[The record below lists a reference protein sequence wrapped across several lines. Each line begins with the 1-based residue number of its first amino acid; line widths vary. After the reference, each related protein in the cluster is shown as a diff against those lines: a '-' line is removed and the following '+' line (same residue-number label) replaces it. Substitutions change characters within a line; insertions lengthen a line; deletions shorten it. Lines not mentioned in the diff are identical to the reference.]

1 MGKLI
6 IRMLI
11 KCGITALVAT
21 VQRIATEAVNYSHG
35 HIHTT
40 LLGSKP
46 GPVAICLSHRPPPA
60 FRLTFFCP
68 RKMSRTGSIIPSS
81 QIRVLSR
88 RHQTK
93 PQLHIQAG
101 TTWTLFQGPQLKSGQ
116 SACGFITEGT
126 EHILTP

>member
-11 KCGITALVAT
+11 KCGITVLVAK
-21 VQRIATEAVNYSHG
+21 VQRIATETVNYSHG
-35 HIHTT
+35 HIYTT

-46 GPVAICLSHRPPPA
+46 DPVAKYPSRRPSPSL
-60 FRLTFFCP
+60 RLTLFYLSQ
-68 RKMSRTGSIIPSS
+68 MSRRGAIIHSS

-93 PQLHIQAG
+93 PQLHRQAG
-101 TTWTLFQGPQLKSGQ
+101 TTWTLFQGQQLKSGQ
-116 SACGFITEGT
+116 HACALITEGT
-126 EHILTP
+126 TP